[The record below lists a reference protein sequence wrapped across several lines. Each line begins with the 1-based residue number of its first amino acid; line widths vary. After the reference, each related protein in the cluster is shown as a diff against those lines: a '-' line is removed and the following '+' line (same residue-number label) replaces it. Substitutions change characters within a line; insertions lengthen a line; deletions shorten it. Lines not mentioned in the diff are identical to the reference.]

1 VIVLYRAQCA
11 PRADRIE
18 ERLQDLAVGYRVE
31 ILGNEVADRPVI
43 WDQRRIEGETA
54 LARCIEELERFV
66 AEWRKFESDACY
78 LEDDGT
84 VC

>member
-1 VIVLYRAQCA
+1 MIVLHRAQHS
-11 PRADRIE
+11 PRADWIE
-18 ERLQDLAVGYRVE
+18 ERLQQLAVGYQVK
-31 ILGNEVADRPVI
+31 ILGSEAADRPVI
-43 WDQRRIEGETA
+43 WDQRRIEGEAA
-54 LARCIEELERFV
+54 LVRYLEELEKFV

>member
-1 VIVLYRAQCA
+1 MIVLYRAQRS

-18 ERLQDLAVGYRVE
+18 ERLRELAVGYRVE
-31 ILGNEVADRPVI
+31 ILGSEAADRPVI

-54 LARCIEELERFV
+54 LVRYFEELERFV

>member
-1 VIVLYRAQCA
+1 MIVLYRAQHS
-11 PRADRIE
+11 PRADGIE
-18 ERLQDLAVGYRVE
+18 ERLQHLAVGYRVE
-31 ILGNEVADRPVI
+31 ILSNEAADRPVI
-43 WDQRRIEGETA
+43 WDQRRIEGEPA
-54 LARCIEELERFV
+54 LSRYLEDLEKFV